1 MPKLRTACTSG
12 SSRGHTPGA
21 RYGGTQRMV
30 VWLARGLATAG
41 HRVTLIA
48 GHGSRVPEA
57 TVISVAVDAARGPAF
72 DIRPLLPPGLD
83 ILVTYA
89 PLRVKPDHP
98 WLRVLPGN
106 RKPGVK
112 AAPNII
118 YLSRDHARRHG
129 SETFVYNGV
138 DPAEFQFRRDK
149 DDYDLFL
156 GRLHAAKGY
165 RWAVAGAK
173 RLRRRLLLAGGWR
186 PSLSRMCNT
195 SAASAGPEGGAAGRG
210 RRTVDAGALGR
221 AVRHHAD
228 RGAGERH
235 AGARHAAGRRC
246 RRSCHRMWGR
256 WVTRWTSWWSFG
268 PGWTRWHRRPAAAR
282 GAALHPSR
290 DGGGLPA
297 DVPGVS
303 GDRGAA
309 GGEAAGADP
318 LRSGAT
324 RTAAPSPAP
333 RRAGRPAGACRCA
346 RPAPAAGRLR
356 PPAPTRPDPAAPPR
370 AAS

>member
-1 MPKLRTACTSG
+1 MHIGIFSWDVLPA
-12 SSRGHTPGA
+12 P

-30 VWLARGLATAG
+30 VWLARGIAAAG

-106 RKPGVK
+106 RRQGVK
-112 AAPNII
+112 GAPNII

-129 SETFVYNGV
+129 SETFVYNGL

-156 GRLHAAKGY
+156 GRLHATKGY

-186 PSLSRMCNT
+186 PSLSSYVKYVGSVGGTRK
-195 SAASAGPEGGAAGRG
+195 AELLAG
-210 RRTVDAGALGR
+210 AGALWMPALWDEPFGITLIEAMVSGTPVLGTRRGSLPEIVSPEVGALGDTLDELVELR
-221 AVRHHAD
+221 ARLDAMAPEACRAHV
-228 RGAGERH
+228 ERH
-235 AGARHAAGRRC
+235 FTHHVMAEGYL
-246 RRSCHRMWGR
+246 RMFQAYLATG
-256 WVTRWTSWWSFG
+256 VLPEGELLG
-268 PGWTRWHRRPAAAR
+268 P
-282 GAALHPSR
+282 L
-290 DGGGLPA
+290 
-297 DVPGVS
+297 
-303 GDRGAA
+303 
-309 GGEAAGADP
+309 
-318 LRSGAT
+318 
-324 RTAAPSPAP
+324 
-333 RRAGRPAGACRCA
+333 
-346 RPAPAAGRLR
+346 
-356 PPAPTRPDPAAPPR
+356 
-370 AAS
+370 

>member
-1 MPKLRTACTSG
+1 MHIGIFSWDILPA
-12 SSRGHTPGA
+12 P

-83 ILVTYA
+83 ILVSYA

-129 SETFVYNGV
+129 SETFVYNGL

-156 GRLHAAKGY
+156 GRLHATKGY

-186 PSLSRMCNT
+186 PSLSRYVKYVGSVGGT
-195 SAASAGPEGGAAGRG
+195 RKAELLAG
-210 RRTVDAGALGR
+210 AGALWMPALWDEPFGITLIEAMVSGTPVLGTRRGSLPEIVSPEVGALGDTLDELVELR
-221 AVRHHAD
+221 ARLDAMAPEACRTHV
-228 RGAGERH
+228 ERH
-235 AGARHAAGRRC
+235 FTHHVMAEGYLLMFQAYLATGVLPE
-246 RRSCHRMWGR
+246 GKLL
-256 WVTRWTSWWSFG
+256 G
-268 PGWTRWHRRPAAAR
+268 P
-282 GAALHPSR
+282 L
-290 DGGGLPA
+290 
-297 DVPGVS
+297 
-303 GDRGAA
+303 
-309 GGEAAGADP
+309 
-318 LRSGAT
+318 
-324 RTAAPSPAP
+324 
-333 RRAGRPAGACRCA
+333 
-346 RPAPAAGRLR
+346 
-356 PPAPTRPDPAAPPR
+356 
-370 AAS
+370 

>member
-1 MPKLRTACTSG
+1 MHIGIFSWDILPA
-12 SSRGHTPGA
+12 P

-83 ILVTYA
+83 ILVSYA

-129 SETFVYNGV
+129 SETFVYNGL

-156 GRLHAAKGY
+156 GRLHASKGY

-186 PSLSRMCNT
+186 PSLSRYVKYVGSVGGT
-195 SAASAGPEGGAAGRG
+195 RKAELLAG
-210 RRTVDAGALGR
+210 AGALWMPALWDEPFGITLIEAMVSGTPVLGTRRGSLPEIVSPEVGALGDTLDELVELR
-221 AVRHHAD
+221 ARLDAMAPEACRTHV
-228 RGAGERH
+228 ERH
-235 AGARHAAGRRC
+235 FTHHVMAEGYLLMFQAYLATGVLPE
-246 RRSCHRMWGR
+246 GKLL
-256 WVTRWTSWWSFG
+256 G
-268 PGWTRWHRRPAAAR
+268 P
-282 GAALHPSR
+282 L
-290 DGGGLPA
+290 
-297 DVPGVS
+297 
-303 GDRGAA
+303 
-309 GGEAAGADP
+309 
-318 LRSGAT
+318 
-324 RTAAPSPAP
+324 
-333 RRAGRPAGACRCA
+333 
-346 RPAPAAGRLR
+346 
-356 PPAPTRPDPAAPPR
+356 
-370 AAS
+370 

>member
-1 MPKLRTACTSG
+1 MHIGIFSWDILPA
-12 SSRGHTPGA
+12 P

-30 VWLARGLATAG
+30 VWLARGIAAAG

-106 RKPGVK
+106 RRQGVK
-112 AAPNII
+112 GAPNII

-129 SETFVYNGV
+129 SETFVYNGL

-156 GRLHAAKGY
+156 GRLHATKGY

-186 PSLSRMCNT
+186 PSLSRYVKYVGSVGGT
-195 SAASAGPEGGAAGRG
+195 RKAELLAG
-210 RRTVDAGALGR
+210 AGALWMPALWDEPFGITLIEAMVSGTPVLGTRRGSLPEIVSPEVGALGDTLDELVELR
-221 AVRHHAD
+221 ARLDAMAPEACRAHV
-228 RGAGERH
+228 ERH
-235 AGARHAAGRRC
+235 FTHHVMAEGYL
-246 RRSCHRMWGR
+246 RMFQAYLATG
-256 WVTRWTSWWSFG
+256 VLPEGELLG
-268 PGWTRWHRRPAAAR
+268 P
-282 GAALHPSR
+282 L
-290 DGGGLPA
+290 
-297 DVPGVS
+297 
-303 GDRGAA
+303 
-309 GGEAAGADP
+309 
-318 LRSGAT
+318 
-324 RTAAPSPAP
+324 
-333 RRAGRPAGACRCA
+333 
-346 RPAPAAGRLR
+346 
-356 PPAPTRPDPAAPPR
+356 
-370 AAS
+370 

>member
-1 MPKLRTACTSG
+1 MHIGIFSWDILPA
-12 SSRGHTPGA
+12 P

-129 SETFVYNGV
+129 SETFVYNGL

-156 GRLHAAKGY
+156 GRLHATKGY

-186 PSLSRMCNT
+186 PSLSRYVKYVGSVGGT
-195 SAASAGPEGGAAGRG
+195 RKAELLAG
-210 RRTVDAGALGR
+210 AGALWMPALWDEPFGITLIEAMVSGTPVLGTRRGSLPEIVSPEVGALGDTLDELVELR
-221 AVRHHAD
+221 ARLDAMAPEACRAHV
-228 RGAGERH
+228 ERH
-235 AGARHAAGRRC
+235 FTHHVMAEGYL
-246 RRSCHRMWGR
+246 RMFQAYLATG
-256 WVTRWTSWWSFG
+256 VLPEGELLG
-268 PGWTRWHRRPAAAR
+268 P
-282 GAALHPSR
+282 L
-290 DGGGLPA
+290 
-297 DVPGVS
+297 
-303 GDRGAA
+303 
-309 GGEAAGADP
+309 
-318 LRSGAT
+318 
-324 RTAAPSPAP
+324 
-333 RRAGRPAGACRCA
+333 
-346 RPAPAAGRLR
+346 
-356 PPAPTRPDPAAPPR
+356 
-370 AAS
+370 